1 MSNASP
7 ILNGE
12 NTGGVGEFGTDASV
26 NMVAA
31 IHDHISCAKPV
42 PMDSFNSQDSKAGI
56 MTYSCD
62 FDHMYASL
70 TDGGTLQKDSAE
82 VKKLKELLLLHLDL
96 IQQQSEQLMTKDKQ
110 LAALRQENE
119 TLRQRLE
126 RMDRRV
132 NLQKHREGGDVIV
145 PTSTP
150 CTSSPIPVSPSFTAG
165 SVLLSTLSPVI
176 ETESDTI
183 TIPLDNLDS
192 NSHNPLAVVPN
203 DNVSECQSVTSN
215 SWEVGKRRRRDADSV
230 SVSASSVGAS
240 GHGVGVSRRKRL
252 TSWTSSVN
260 SDVASHDGRTSLGKD
275 ITENNRR
282 TPKRLRTKG
291 SPAKKDNML
300 TTDLLYYTPVGDTD
314 VSWTST
320 PQITGLEPE
329 VLNGHVE
336 VPSWRQKIYTSCYTM
351 EGTENLDDE
360 VFNKRHQR
368 LEIDERR
375 RKRWD
380 VQRIREQRQI
390 EKLKQRELAS
400 TRKTSRHHDEEPLTS
415 LWPQVDDAEFLEVS
429 DSVPVAAFGLPIT
442 KFSASEFSLPWLTS
456 ARCKTTPHIS
466 TRRRYENRR

>member
-42 PMDSFNSQDSKAGI
+42 PGDPFNTQDTKAGI
-56 MTYSCD
+56 MTYSRD

-70 TDGGTLQKDSAE
+70 TDGGTLPKESAE

-110 LAALRQENE
+110 LAVLRQENE

-132 NLQKHREGGDVIV
+132 NLQKHREGLDSAVHNSGAC
-145 PTSTP
+145 TSTP
-150 CTSSPIPVSPSFTAG
+150 LPITSSFPMG
-165 SVLLSTLSPVI
+165 PVI
-176 ETESDTI
+176 LNTISPIIETQTDTI
-183 TIPLDNLDS
+183 TIPLDNFDT
-192 NSHNPLAVVPN
+192 SHNSLTIVQN
-203 DNVSECQSVTSN
+203 DIVSECPNQVNSH
-215 SWEVGKRRRRDADSV
+215 SWEVSKRRRRDPDNV

-240 GHGVGVSRRKRL
+240 GHGVNVSRRKRL

-260 SDVASHDGRTSLGKD
+260 SDVPSHDGRTSVNKD
-275 ITENNRR
+275 VTENNRR

-300 TTDLLYYTPVGDTD
+300 TTEELYYTPVGEGEIAW
-314 VSWTST
+314 SPT
-320 PQITGLEPE
+320 PHVVGSEPE
-329 VLNGHVE
+329 VNGHVE
-336 VPSWRQKIYTSCYTM
+336 VPSWRLKVYTSCYSM

-390 EKLKQRELAS
+390 EKLKQRELAT
-400 TRKTSRHHDEEPLTS
+400 TRKISRHDDEPLTS
-415 LWPQVDDAEFLEVS
+415 LWPQVDDAEFVEVS
-429 DSVPVAAFGLPIT
+429 DNVPVAAFGLPIT
-442 KFSASEFSLPWLTS
+442 KFAASEFSLPWLSS
-456 ARCKTTPHIS
+456 ARCKTTPHMS